1 MYLFYVLILCY
12 FIVILKSITI
22 LKPLL
27 VILNNTI
34 YSIISTGEDEAKSNV
49 MQFVTGDVVQVVGGE
64 LKNLIGRIISINE
77 MIRSVTLAP
86 FNSVLKSEIVIEV
99 DLLVK
104 YIVAGAHIKVT

>member
-1 MYLFYVLILCY
+1 
-12 FIVILKSITI
+12 
-22 LKPLL
+22 
-27 VILNNTI
+27 
-34 YSIISTGEDEAKSNV
+34 

-104 YIVAGAHIKVT
+104 YIVAGAHIKVRTVLYRTVLNCSALNCIVLYCM

>member
-1 MYLFYVLILCY
+1 
-12 FIVILKSITI
+12 
-22 LKPLL
+22 
-27 VILNNTI
+27 
-34 YSIISTGEDEAKSNV
+34 

-104 YIVAGAHIKVT
+104 YIVAGAHIKVRTVLYCTVLYCTVLYHAVLSCIVLCCTVCDDNNNFKLF